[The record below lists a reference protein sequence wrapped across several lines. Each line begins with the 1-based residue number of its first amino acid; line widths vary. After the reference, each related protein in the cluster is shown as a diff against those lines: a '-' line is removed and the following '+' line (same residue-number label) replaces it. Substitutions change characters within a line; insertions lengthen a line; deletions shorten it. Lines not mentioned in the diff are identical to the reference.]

1 MQIGKEKNKT
11 VSVCRLHNI
20 IHRNPK
26 DITKILLLELNNEFD
41 KVAGYK
47 LIYRNLLYFYTLTM
61 SYQKVNLG
69 KQPYLYNLIKKNNKF
84 RTKEWD
90 SRKLVSKEVEYSDGK
105 NTQMFTV
112 NNKEENFLLCLKHVG
127 IKILEI
133 NSMKTGNQ
141 ELCT

>member
-69 KQPYLYNLIKKNNKF
+69 KQPYLYNLIKKN
-84 RTKEWD
+84 
-90 SRKLVSKEVEYSDGK
+90 KLPEYKSKEMKDLCSENSKMLMKETED
-105 NTQMFTV
+105 NTNRWKAT
-112 NNKEENFLLCLKHVG
+112 
-127 IKILEI
+127 
-133 NSMKTGNQ
+133 TGSWIVK
-141 ELCT
+141 